1 MGLLIHLEG
10 ITQDHF
16 ETLYACAR
24 GKASPSQGIAA
35 LEDVKEHLI
44 GFTGAYRAITV
55 EPSMHRTYVSLTK
68 NMTRL
73 LAQVEQYVHDMQV
86 ADSQPSAEGIERSI
100 SSLQLIVNGLR
111 QVASTID
118 KAQPRS

>member
-1 MGLLIHLEG
+1 
-10 ITQDHF
+10 
-16 ETLYACAR
+16 
-24 GKASPSQGIAA
+24 
-35 LEDVKEHLI
+35 
-44 GFTGAYRAITV
+44 
-55 EPSMHRTYVSLTK
+55 MHRTYVSLTK

-73 LAQVEQYVHDMQV
+73 LAQVEQYVHEMQV